1 MRLLIKPYFIILCLI
16 YFVTRYLKYTD
27 LKLPLFI
34 KNHLTDL
41 LCMPIVLTICLA
53 FVRPIKR
60 LPNYTLTPFM
70 IISMTVFYA
79 VLFEYVSPINNP
91 NQTGD
96 WIDVLMYVIGGF
108 GYWVIQR
115 RFSNNLTLK

>member
-1 MRLLIKPYFIILCLI
+1 MKLLIKPYFISLCLI
-16 YFVTRYLKYTD
+16 YFVTRYLKSTD
-27 LKLPLFI
+27 LELPFFI

-41 LCMPIVLTICLA
+41 LCMPIILTLCLA
-53 FVRPIKR
+53 FVRLLKR

-79 VLFEYVSPINNP
+79 VLFEYIQPLTNP

-96 WIDVLMYVIGGF
+96 WIDVGMYGLGGF
-108 GYWVIQR
+108 GYWLIQKR
-115 RFSNNLTLK
+115 LA

>member
-1 MRLLIKPYFIILCLI
+1 MKLLIKPYFIFLCLI
-16 YFVTRYLKYTD
+16 YVVTRYFKLTD
-27 LKLPLFI
+27 LELSIFI

-41 LCMPIVLTICLA
+41 LCMPIILTICLA
-53 FVRPIKR
+53 FVRFIKR
-60 LPNYTLTPFM
+60 LPDYTLTPFM

-79 VLFEYVSPINNP
+79 VLFEYISPINNP

-108 GYWVIQR
+108 VYWVIQR
-115 RFSNNLTLK
+115 RFILNQK